1 MTVAFQV
8 LFLRRAQRD
17 IEEGVVFRASRSA
30 ARATQWRNALATI
43 ATGALEDDPHRYP
56 AADEAADL
64 GLDLRE
70 LLFGRGRNVYR
81 VLFTID
87 GETVNVHRVRHA
99 AQDRLQPGD
108 L

>member
-1 MTVAFQV
+1 MAFVLNIRRKAFAEIRQTVSWLATHIS
-8 LFLRRAQRD
+8 AAT
-17 IEEGVVFRASRSA
+17 ASRWQERTNTVLQS
-30 ARATQWRNALATI
+30 
-43 ATGALEDDPHRYP
+43 LEDDPHRHP
-56 AADEAADL
+56 PADEAADL

-87 GETVNVHRVRHA
+87 GESVNVHRVRHA
-99 AQDRLQPGD
+99 AQDRLRLDD